1 MGARFYREHMAAGG
15 VDGVPAGSLYAA
27 NLLTDAGVQGSGKR
41 FQARQALDEGR
52 AAYAV
57 NLQLAHS
64 AGRPFPKSNNPFS
77 KILGKQYYNAG
88 LGDDDANA
96 NLQADPAAAAAAIQ
110 SQGWGA
116 ITYTA
121 PTSSVAPPSA
131 GGSSSSWAGV
141 LNSSSVSNIFS
152 GIGSGLASLIGGK
165 PNPTTIIAAPSSS
178 MPSIGTMLLI
188 GGALAV
194 PLFLFM
200 RKK

>member
-57 NLQLAHS
+57 NLQLASS
-64 AGRPFPKSNNPFS
+64 ASRPFPKSNNPFS
-77 KILGKQYYNAG
+77 KILGKQYYKAG
-88 LGDDDANA
+88 LGDDGFESGFTPEAPDSF
-96 NLQADPAAAAAAIQ
+96 DPK
-110 SQGWGA
+110 
-116 ITYTA
+116 TVTVYTA